1 MSSQSDHEETQ
12 DETSSQ
18 GDFQQRNEDWD
29 DIFRGKGQSLATSDL
44 FGQVDA
50 DSIQKEASAYF
61 TPLRKRKSNEIN
73 DQTLNTQEFLNN
85 IRNTEENSLT
95 YTTKEE
101 VLEYHGISADLR
113 STTIRMKGKRLLGTA
128 LGETNLP
135 TTDIR
140 MILTHGTGQI
150 STNEDSFYTILPA
163 DIIKTN
169 SKREPLCWLL
179 TTITMFYAKN
189 ISNPNFELS
198 NKGQPIKPD
207 TTVNP
212 DSLPMN
218 SSLITEFYNWLNNFQ
233 EFCKRHCPKA

>member
-1 MSSQSDHEETQ
+1 MSII
-12 DETSSQ
+12 
-18 GDFQQRNEDWD
+18 GL
-29 DIFRGKGQSLATSDL
+29 I
-44 FGQVDA
+44 GQVDA
-50 DSIQKEASAYF
+50 DSTQKEASAFF

-135 TTDIR
+135 TTDILMVLVKFLR
-140 MILTHGTGQI
+140 MKTHFIQFYQQILSNQT
-150 STNEDSFYTILPA
+150 P
-163 DIIKTN
+163 
-169 SKREPLCWLL
+169 RESLFVGCLQLL
-179 TTITMFYAKN
+179 QFFCAKN

-198 NKGQPIKPD
+198 NKGQPIKQD
-207 TTVNP
+207 TTVNL
-212 DSLPMN
+212 DSLPIN

-233 EFCKRHCPKA
+233 EFCKRHCPKAWIL